1 MHLKAGEQLPSAAVP
16 GGHGRCRARLRAGI
30 PRTSSSAG
38 AMGASRAGKRV
49 PITRQSRAKA
59 RSSRG
64 MSQGGAGAAA
74 GACGMGLSHLQ
85 DWEYQ
90 QGAGMDSS
98 LLLPLAT
105 FLMERALEL
114 CPLPEEHK
122 NKE

>member
-1 MHLKAGEQLPSAAVP
+1 
-16 GGHGRCRARLRAGI
+16 
-30 PRTSSSAG
+30 
-38 AMGASRAGKRV
+38 
-49 PITRQSRAKA
+49 
-59 RSSRG
+59 
-64 MSQGGAGAAA
+64 
-74 GACGMGLSHLQ
+74 MGLSHLQ